1 LIVGDNRNILLTA
14 MEEGYN
20 VFSIRDLENLSGIK
34 AHTIRIWEKRYNVLM
49 PDRTDS
55 NIRTYSES
63 ELKKILNVSYLNRN
77 GYKISK
83 IARLSD
89 DELTHQVMQV
99 SSSKDDSDQNFQT
112 GRILMSAIKFNE
124 ENFKEALIPYLKEP
138 GMEEA
143 YTKYFHPLLEKAKI
157 LWQTGSLSRA
167 QEQFI
172 CNTIKQ
178 MIIIEDN
185 KLPSLSGKGASKVA
199 MINISEN
206 PTTDNNFFFY
216 KYILKKH
223 GFDVIFTGGCLPATE
238 VNEMYKIKP
247 FDYLVV
253 ISSTFDF
260 GGKKI
265 SYFSNLANSLKVK
278 RIIIADSPGESPGY
292 YSDKVE
298 NVRNPEAFI
307 NRIDKLLKI

>member
-1 LIVGDNRNILLTA
+1 
-14 MEEGYN
+14 MEEGYS

-34 AHTIRIWEKRYNVLM
+34 AHTIRIWEKRYNLLV
-49 PDRTDS
+49 PNRTDS
-55 NIRTYSES
+55 NIRTYNES

-138 GMEEA
+138 GIEEA
-143 YTKYFHPLLEKAKI
+143 YTRYFHPLLEKAKI

-185 KLPSLSGKGASKVA
+185 KLPSPSGKGVSTIA

-206 PTTDNNFFFY
+206 LSTDYNFFFY
-216 KYILKKH
+216 KYILKKR
-223 GFDVIFTGGCLPATE
+223 GFDVIFTGGSLPATE
-238 VNEMYKIKP
+238 VTEMYKIKP

-253 ISSTFDF
+253 ISHAFDF

-265 SYFSNLANSLKVK
+265 SYFSNLVNSLKIK
-278 RIIIADSPGESPGY
+278 KIIIADSPGESPGN
-292 YSDKVE
+292 YSDKIE
-298 NVRNPEAFI
+298 NARNPKAFI
-307 NRIDKLLKI
+307 SRIDKLLKI

>member
-1 LIVGDNRNILLTA
+1 MCHNILLIA
-14 MEEGYN
+14 MEEGYSI
-20 VFSIRDLENLSGIK
+20 FSIRDLENLSGIK
-34 AHTIRIWEKRYNVLM
+34 AHTIRIWEKRYSILK
-49 PDRTDS
+49 PDRTDT

-83 IARLSD
+83 IAGLSD

-99 SSSKDDSDQNFQT
+99 SSSKDDPDQNFQT

-138 GMEEA
+138 GIEEA
-143 YTKYFHPLLEKAKI
+143 YTRYFHPLLEKTKI

-185 KLPSLSGKGASKVA
+185 KLPSLSGKSVSTVA

-206 PTTDNNFFFY
+206 LTTENNFFFY
-216 KYILKKH
+216 KYILKKR
-223 GFDVIFTGGCLPATE
+223 GFDVIFTGGSLPATE
-238 VNEMYKIKP
+238 VTEIYKIKP
-247 FDYLVV
+247 FDYLIV
-253 ISSTFDF
+253 ISGTFNL

-265 SYFSNLANSLKVK
+265 SYFSNLVNSLKINK
-278 RIIIADSPGESPGY
+278 IIIADSPGEY
-292 YSDKVE
+292 TEDYSDKVE
-298 NVRNPEAFI
+298 YVRNPDDFI
-307 NRIDKLLKI
+307 NRIDKLLKA